1 MSEENIAVDLAL
13 HEAAVRAAT
22 QFVDGS
28 AGVIRQ
34 NSRVIG
40 SLAIYIH
47 DAIESHLRDA
57 GWLALREAM
66 RELVLSEHDSGC
78 SQEWNL
84 PRLCE
89 CGYVIADESLNS
101 LLGPCTCTP
110 MGSDLPGAPPETQE
124 AEDCPQH
131 GRDSDE

>member
-1 MSEENIAVDLAL
+1 MSDNPF
-13 HEAAVRAAT
+13 HEAAVRAAHDFYNLLGNRLT
-22 QFVDGS
+22 PDGGI
-28 AGVIRQ
+28 AL
-34 NSRVIG
+34 
-40 SLAIYIH
+40 SLKEAEQAFH
-47 DAIESHLRDA
+47 ATIESHLRDA